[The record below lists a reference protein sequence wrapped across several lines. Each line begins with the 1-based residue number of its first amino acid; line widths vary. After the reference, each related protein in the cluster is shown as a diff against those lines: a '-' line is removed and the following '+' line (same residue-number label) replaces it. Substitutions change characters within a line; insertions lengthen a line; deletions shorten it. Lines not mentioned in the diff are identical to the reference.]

1 VVGVALTAQTAVP
14 GCATGVTNAVDAD
27 VAMRFC
33 IEIAKLFGQGAMTFF
48 DAAEW
53 GALQARS
60 GSMAHLQTPGQ
71 EPGGAHCARPSRAA
85 WRSSP

>member
-1 VVGVALTAQTAVP
+1 MP

-33 IEIAKLFGQGAMTFF
+33 IEIAKLFGQGAMTFV

-53 GALQARS
+53 NALQSRYGSLAR
-60 GSMAHLQTPGQ
+60 LQTTGVDPK
-71 EPGGAHCARPSRAA
+71 AA
-85 WRSSP
+85 Q